1 MPIDDK
7 TRDNQL
13 NELTAISP
21 IDGRYGGRTSSLR
34 ASLSE
39 YGLMKNRLEV
49 EIGWLLTLSQELA
62 LDKEAKVKTIN
73 QKLKEIVREFSEKD
87 GQKIKEL
94 EKSINHDVKAI
105 EYFLQEKML
114 KEDLLKRLVPYIHFG
129 CTSEDINN
137 LAYGIMLEN
146 VRRNYV
152 LPAIHSLCQT
162 LRNLANRYA
171 NCSMLSRTHGQP
183 ATPTTMGKELANF
196 VYRLESQAAK
206 WSNLALKGKIN
217 GAVGNYNAFI
227 VAYPNTDWQK
237 ISRKFVESLNLE
249 FNPYTTQ
256 IEPHDSMACY
266 FNELGLINSILIDL
280 SQDIWAY
287 ISIGYFSQKQNK
299 SEVGSSTMPHKI
311 NPIDFENAEGN
322 LGISTALM
330 QHFAQ
335 KLTIS
340 RLQRDLSDSTVLRN
354 LGVALSHHLLAT
366 ESLNKGLDKLDI
378 NEDKMSLDLEDCW
391 DILAEP
397 VQMVMR
403 SCGIEDAYEQLKELS
418 RGKPLDKKTI
428 HDFVDSLDVPEEKI
442 QLLKK
447 LTPSKYVGLAPQLA
461 KEI

>member
-7 TRDNQL
+7 KRNNQL
-13 NELTAISP
+13 SELTAISP

-34 ASLSE
+34 ATLSE

-62 LDKEAKVKTIN
+62 LDKDGKTKDIR
-73 QKLKEIVREFSEKD
+73 QKLKEIVGEFSERD
-87 GQKIKEL
+87 GEKIKEV
-94 EKSINHDVKAI
+94 EKTINHDVKAI
-105 EYFLQEKML
+105 EYFLQEKMRR
-114 KEDLLKRLVPYIHFG
+114 EDLLKGLIPYIHFG

-137 LAYGIMLEN
+137 LAYGMMLEN

-152 LPAIHSLCQT
+152 LPAIHNLCHN
-162 LRNLANRYA
+162 LRNLANRFA
-171 NCSMLSRTHGQP
+171 SCSMLSRTHGQP

-196 VYRLESQAAK
+196 VYRLESQATK
-206 WSNLALKGKIN
+206 WSNLRLKGKIN

-237 ISRKFVESLNLE
+237 VAREFVESLSLE

-256 IEPHDSMACY
+256 IEPHDSMACF

-287 ISIGYFSQKQNK
+287 ISTGYFFQKQK
-299 SEVGSSTMPHKI
+299 ESEVGSSTMPHKI

-322 LGISTALM
+322 FGISTALM

-354 LGVALSHHLLAT
+354 LGVALCHHLLAT
-366 ESLNKGLDKLDI
+366 ESLNKGLAKIDI
-378 NEDKMSLDLEDCW
+378 NEDKMSHDLEDCW

-397 VQMVMR
+397 IQMIMR

-418 RGKPLDKKTI
+418 RGKPLDEKTI
-428 HDFVDSLDVPEEKI
+428 HDFVDSLDIPEEKI
-442 QLLKK
+442 LFLKN